1 MQRKLKMF
9 WDMKGLGHAGYNTP
23 LKGKRYPIHILQWD
37 RQCTTDK
44 TYTCEVVDGALTK
57 TNGQTDKQTNSSTYS
72 GAVMPFPARPQIPS
86 PPVPKSPPLFS
97 DLTGVKQRHA
107 YSLGIVICSRD
118 ITFPLKKERDHWH
131 LARFLLVVVRL
142 LAMPSEVC
150 KIAARKSLGV

>member
-57 TNGQTDKQTNSSTYS
+57 TNGQTDKQQHI
-72 GAVMPFPARPQIPS
+72 VVQLCPS

-107 YSLGIVICSRD
+107 YSLGIVTCSRD

-131 LARFLLVVVRL
+131 LARFLLVVVRP